1 LKYAEQVGTILKTR
15 LGTAY
20 NGPGV
25 SGGIEKMTRFDVT
38 RSTDWSSG
46 APAHGGN
53 LEAECRAAGVDPTGV
68 LDFSAN
74 VNALGPPQC
83 LEAALDEAVKLA
95 SVYPDPQCT
104 RARAALA
111 RAHNVKPESILVG
124 NGSTEL
130 LYLAIRIL
138 HPEKMLVLAPCY
150 CDFVRAGVL
159 AGSRVELKLA
169 PPDKLFRHDL
179 TEMAD
184 VSDYH
189 FVVTANPNDPTG
201 TFIKPHEIIEA
212 AAENPGT
219 FFLVDEAFVDFIE
232 GPGASLIGINYRNV
246 IVVKSLTKF
255 FGVPGV
261 RLGMLWADPQV
272 AGILRDRQE
281 PWSVNGFA
289 QKLAT
294 MLYDEE
300 GYIATTHR
308 MIKRERSFLTRG
320 LTEAGFRV
328 FDSPANF
335 LLLRIE
341 DKSVT
346 SADLKKRLL
355 QKKMLIRDCSNIE
368 GLGNRFVRV
377 AVRRHHENV
386 RLLEA
391 VGEVLEHGSDPNGA
405 A

>member
-1 LKYAEQVGTILKTR
+1 
-15 LGTAY
+15 
-20 NGPGV
+20 
-25 SGGIEKMTRFDVT
+25 MTRFDVT
-38 RSTDWSSG
+38 HSANSSRG

-53 LEAECRAAGVDPTGV
+53 VEAECRVAGVDPADV

-83 LEAALDEAVKLA
+83 LEKVLDQAVKLA
-95 SVYPDPQCT
+95 AVYPAPQCT
-104 RARAALA
+104 QARAALA
-111 RAHNVKPESILVG
+111 RAHNVKPESVLVG

-130 LYLAIRIL
+130 LYLASRVL
-138 HPEKMLVLAPCY
+138 HPEKMLVLAPSY
-150 CDFVRAGVL
+150 SDFVRAGVL
-159 AGSRVELKLA
+159 AGSRVEIKLA
-169 PPDKLFRHDL
+169 PPAKLFRHDL
-179 TEMAD
+179 AEMRD
-184 VSDYH
+184 LSDYH
-189 FVVTANPNDPTG
+189 FVVMANPNDPTG
-201 TFIKPHEIIEA
+201 TFIKPHEILEL

-232 GPGASLIGINYRNV
+232 GPGASLIGINCRNV
-246 IVVKSLTKF
+246 IIVKSLTKF
-255 FGVPGV
+255 LAVPGL

-272 AGILRDRQE
+272 VGILGDRQE
-281 PWSVNGFA
+281 PWSVNGLA

-308 MIKRERSFLTRG
+308 LMKRERSFLTRG

-341 DKSVT
+341 DKKVT
-346 SADLKKRLL
+346 SVDLKNRLL
-355 QKKMLIRDCSNIE
+355 KKKVLIRDCSNIE
-368 GLGNRFVRV
+368 GLSDRFVRV
-377 AVRRHHENV
+377 AVRRHHENE

-391 VGEVLEHGSDPNGA
+391 ITEVFERGEE
-405 A
+405 